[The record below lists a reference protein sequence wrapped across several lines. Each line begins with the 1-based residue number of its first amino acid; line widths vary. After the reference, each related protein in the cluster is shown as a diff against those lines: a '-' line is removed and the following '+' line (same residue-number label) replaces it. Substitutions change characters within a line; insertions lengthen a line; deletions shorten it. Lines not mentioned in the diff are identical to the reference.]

1 LQDSPDVK
9 SFLQVTKGGASGQ
22 SAEDAYWNSYASVHG
37 TADSTIPSPYVEP
50 RNLKQPHYAAQ
61 SPGTPDLE
69 RTRGTKEEG
78 SHDEYFPPT
87 ERVLRAYVLP
97 PSNIEGE
104 DYATSHAEKLARAL
118 FPVLSLQDD
127 SEGEAKVN
135 LNPATDGNPTVV
147 ANKSPKLVN
156 GLHSHSL
163 LDGTDEDDTPTLAN
177 SPSDVAFSSS
187 RSGSDPATEDDV
199 DEGLVESVRGLF
211 KLWVARRQPSPSST
225 GDLRREFLALV
236 ENGLL

>member
-1 LQDSPDVK
+1 M
-9 SFLQVTKGGASGQ
+9 KGGVSGQ

-50 RNLKQPHYAAQ
+50 RNIKQPHYTAQ
-61 SPGTPDLE
+61 SPSHSPGTPDLGG
-69 RTRGTKEEG
+69 TRGTKEEG
-78 SHDEYFPPT
+78 SHDEYFLPT

-97 PSNIEGE
+97 PSNTEGE

-118 FPVLSLQDD
+118 FPVLSLQDH

-135 LNPATDGNPTVV
+135 RNPATDGNPTVV

-156 GLHSHSL
+156 GLRSRSL
-163 LDGTDEDDTPTLAN
+163 LDGTDEDDAPTLAN